1 MRRLLAA
8 VVLLASP
15 VLTSAADGNRLTYL
29 DECNPY
35 YVGRGFPKLITP
47 QWVGEEGVDCV
58 VILSIDDM
66 REPKK
71 YEDVLG
77 PILNRLKKIDGRA
90 PVSIMT
96 CTVDPQHPQ
105 LQAWLKEGLSL
116 ETHTVDHPCPLLG
129 GDFKKAVST
138 YERCVDLMA
147 TVPNSKPVAFRTPC
161 CDSLNTLSPRFFA
174 EIFPK
179 TTAKGNF
186 LTIDSS
192 VFNVFTAND
201 PALPRELVLDAD
213 GTEKFRKYIP
223 ADRPFGNTIEDY
235 PYPYVINR
243 TCWEIPCVMPSD
255 WDAQHLQKPNN
266 PVTVRDWKAALDAT
280 VIKQGVFCL
289 VFHPHG
295 WIKPEQVVE
304 LIDHAVAKHGK
315 KVKFLNFKEVQ
326 ERLNTNLLHGQPLRN
341 PETGKDNGVRL
352 LDVNHDGLMD
362 VVVGNAKQQ
371 KTYLWATSRG
381 DWALADF
388 PTRLVTDEGADAGVH
403 FGLLG
408 GTTSMLVRNEKTAG
422 VWHFSNGAW
431 VQDSGLLDNLKLHG
445 QPVFTSLAN
454 RDQGVRLYDVL
465 GTGQSQI
472 VICNP
477 KEQALFSLW
486 DGPSRIAKLDFA
498 FPPGV
503 SIVTPEGKDNGVRF
517 VDIDEDGHADLLFS
531 NEKAYGLY
539 LFKPKDGWSRKVL
552 EGKPGDKSALP
563 LIASNGENMGAWFH
577 SRALWVQNEHT
588 AIQKDL
594 VERRPFN
601 QLLAQAEP
609 TAKSPEASLRSMKA
623 RPGFEVE
630 LVASEPLVQSPIA
643 MAWGPDGKLWV
654 VEMGD
659 YPLGLDGKGKP
670 GGKVKYLEDSKGTGK
685 YDKVTVFLD
694 GLPFPTGVLPWKKGV
709 IVTCAPEI
717 FYAEDTKGTGKA
729 DKKVVLYS
737 GFREGNQQHRVNSL
751 VWGLDN
757 WIYCA
762 NGDSGGTV
770 KSLKTGVSVNMS
782 GRDLRI
788 RPDTGALDLQAGQTQ
803 YGRSRDDWNNW
814 FGNNNSWPL
823 YHYALADHYIRRNPH
838 LAAPDP
844 RVQVSVVPGASQV
857 YPISRTLPRFNDPGA
872 ANHFTSACSAIVYR
886 DELFGPMYSNSTFV
900 SEPVH
905 NLVHREIIAPNG
917 CTFTSKR
924 AADEQTSEFLASSDN
939 WFRPTTITTGP
950 DGALWIAD
958 MYRAVIEHP
967 EWIPKDWQQKL
978 DLRAGQDKGRIYRVY
993 PTGAKL
999 RAVPRLDKLDSAGLV
1014 AALDSPNGWQR
1025 DLAHMML
1032 VWRFTD
1038 PEAEN
1043 KPDAPARAKVTELL
1057 DKMAVSN
1064 ERPLARVHALCTLD
1078 GINALTPAIVQKAL
1092 ADKHPGVRQHAMRLS
1107 EPFVNKS
1114 PELGAALLKLIDDAD
1129 LPVRLQLAYT
1139 LGEWDDP
1146 RAGQALGQLAV
1157 KNSGDRFITAAVMSS
1172 VHKKNLDAVLLAV
1185 MSADPKGPPPAV
1197 LLENLLRLANALNDS
1212 KALVKLLGAVAAPDK
1227 GKFAPWQF
1235 AALAGLL
1242 DTLDLRNT
1250 SLKQLHGDGE
1260 AEVKK
1265 AVEQT
1270 SGLFQA
1276 ARALLSDKQAKRED
1290 QLAALR
1296 LLGRGLDNQKEDL
1309 DRLAGLLVPQTA
1321 VELQTAAVTALGKL
1335 REQRVAQLLV
1345 RGWKGYGPGVRA
1357 QVLEV
1362 LFRRD
1367 DWLRATLDALE
1378 KKEIP
1383 PGELDAVRRQR
1394 LVEHKD
1400 PEVRRRAAT
1409 LFAGAFAPDRQ
1420 KVVDD
1425 YQPVVKLTGDP
1436 MRGSQVFGKHC
1447 ATCHK
1452 LGNVGHEVGPDLASV
1467 GDKSPQGLLIS
1478 ILDPNRV
1485 VEAKYVNYTALTKNG
1500 QSFTGVLASET
1511 GNSVTLLM
1519 PEGKQQVILR
1529 SDLDELVSTGKS
1541 PMPEGLEKEI
1551 PHQDM
1556 ADLIAFVRGAVPLA
1570 KRKTFDGNKPETVK
1584 PDKDSVLLLSAANGE
1599 IYGASLV
1606 LEKKYGNLGFW
1617 TSDDDHVV
1625 WSVDVPKAGKYAVW
1639 LDWACADSSAGK
1651 AFVLSGGASDVTGKV
1666 EGTGDWDHYKQAKVG
1681 EIVLTAGA
1689 QRLMFKPGRKLSS
1702 SAFIDLKSVKLV
1714 PVKE

>member
-1 MRRLLAA
+1 MRRLLSA

-15 VLTSAADGNRLTYL
+15 VQVSAADGNRLTYL

-35 YVGRGFPKLITP
+35 YVGRNFPRLITP
-47 QWVGEEGVDCV
+47 QWVGEEGVECV
-58 VILSIDDM
+58 VVLSIDDM

-71 YEDVLG
+71 YEDVLR

-90 PVSIMT
+90 PLSIMT
-96 CTVDPQHPQ
+96 CNVDPQHPQ
-105 LQAWLKEGLSL
+105 LQTWLKEGLSL

-138 YERCVDLMA
+138 YERCVDIMTA
-147 TVPNSKPVAFRTPC
+147 VPNSKPVAFRTPC

-243 TCWEIPCVMPSD
+243 TCWEIPCVMPTD
-255 WDAQHLQKPNN
+255 WDAQHLHKPNN

-304 LIDHAVAKHGK
+304 LIDHAVEKHGK

-326 ERLNTNLLHGQPLRN
+326 ERLDKNVLDGQSLRAAD
-341 PETGKDNGVRL
+341 GSDNGVRL
-352 LDVNHDGLMD
+352 LDVNNDGFMD
-362 VVVGNAKQQ
+362 VVVGNDKKQQ
-371 KTYLWATSRG
+371 TRLWLPRTGA
-381 DWALADF
+381 WAELPF
-388 PTRLVTDEGADAGVH
+388 PTRLVTKTGGRDNGARFGVIRPDGRASLLVQNGDLAG
-403 FGLLG
+403 
-408 GTTSMLVRNEKTAG
+408 S
-422 VWHFSNGAW
+422 WHFTGTEWLDDPSLRAGLTNVLTQRGA
-431 VQDSGLLDNLKLHG
+431 QLRDLDGDGCCELIVANDKESAVYGWSAETKSWGKLPFH
-445 QPVFTSLAN
+445 L
-454 RDQGVRLYDVL
+454 
-465 GTGQSQI
+465 
-472 VICNP
+472 
-477 KEQALFSLW
+477 
-486 DGPSRIAKLDFA
+486 
-498 FPPGV
+498 PPGV
-503 SIVTPEGKDNGVRF
+503 TLPGPERQDTGVRF
-517 VDIDEDGHADLLFS
+517 VDIDEDGHPDLLVS
-531 NEKAYGLY
+531 NEKGYGVY
-539 LFKPKDGWSRKVL
+539 LFANMKDGWSRKVL

-563 LIASNGENMGAWFH
+563 LIASNGENLGAWFYA
-577 SRALWVQNEHT
+577 RALWVQNEHT
-588 AIQKDL
+588 AIQKHL
-594 VERRPFN
+594 VELRSYN

-623 RPGFEVE
+623 RAGFEIE
-630 LVASEPLVQSPIA
+630 LVVSEPLVQSPIY

-670 GGKVKYLEDSKGTGK
+670 GGKVKVLEDTKGTGK
-685 YDKVTVFLD
+685 YDKATVFLD
-694 GLPFPTGVLPWKKGV
+694 HLSFPTSVLPWKKGV

-717 FYAEDTKGTGKA
+717 FYAEDTTGTGKA

-737 GFREGNQQHRVNSL
+737 GFREGNPQHRVNSL
-751 VWGLDN
+751 AWGLDN
-757 WIYCA
+757 WLYCA

-770 KSLKTGVSVNMS
+770 KSLKTGTAVTMS

-788 RPDTGALDLQAGQTQ
+788 RPDTGTLDLQAGQTQ
-803 YGRSRDDWNNW
+803 YIRSRDDWNNW
-814 FGNNNSWPL
+814 FGNNNSWPM
-823 YHYALADHYIRRNPH
+823 YHYALADQYIRRNPH

-844 RVQVSVVPGASQV
+844 RVQVSEVPGASRV

-886 DELFGPMYSNSTFV
+886 DELFGPMFSSSTFV

-924 AADEQTSEFLASSDN
+924 APDEQTAEFLASSDN
-939 WFRPTTITTGP
+939 WFRPTMITTGP

-999 RAVPRLDKLDSAGLV
+999 RAIPRLDKLDAAGLV

-1038 PEAEN
+1038 QE
-1043 KPDAPARAKVTELL
+1043 PDAQARAKVTALL
-1057 DKMAVSN
+1057 EKMALASD
-1064 ERPLARVHALCTLD
+1064 RPLARVHALCTLD
-1078 GINALTPAIVQKAL
+1078 GINALTPALVQKAL
-1092 ADKHPGVRQHAMRLS
+1092 ADKHPGVRQHTIRLS

-1114 PELGAALLKLIDDAD
+1114 PELGPALLNLVDDAE

-1146 RAGQALGQLAV
+1146 RAGEALGRLAV

-1172 VHKKNLDAVLLAV
+1172 VNKKNLDAVLLAV

-1197 LLENLLRLANALNDS
+1197 LLENLLRLANALNHS
-1212 KALVKLLGAVAAPDK
+1212 KALVKLLAAVAAPDK
-1227 GKFAPWQF
+1227 GAFAPWQF

-1242 DTLDLRNT
+1242 DTLDQRNT
-1250 SLKQLHGDGE
+1250 SLKQLHADGD

-1276 ARALLSDKQAKRED
+1276 ARTLLTDKQARRED

-1321 VELQTAAVTALGKL
+1321 VELQTAAVAALGRL
-1335 REQRVAQLLV
+1335 REPRVAQLLV

-1357 QVLEV
+1357 GVLEV

-1400 PEVRRRAAT
+1400 PEVRCRAAT

-1420 KVVDD
+1420 KIIDD

-1436 MRGSQVFGKHC
+1436 MRGSQVFAKHC

-1452 LGNVGHEVGPDLASV
+1452 LGNMGHEVGPDLASV

-1529 SDLDELVSTGKS
+1529 NDLDELVSTGKS

-1570 KRKTFDGNKPETVK
+1570 KPKTFAGNKPETVK
-1584 PDKDSVLLLSAANGE
+1584 PDKDGVLLLSAANGE
-1599 IYGASLV
+1599 IYGSSLV

-1625 WSVDVPKAGKYAVW
+1625 WSLDVPRAGKYAVW

-1651 AFVLSGGASDVTGKV
+1651 PFLVSGGASDVTGKV

-1689 QRLMFKPGRKLSS
+1689 QRLTFKPGRKLSS